1 MYTWVVGIRIEMNSI
16 LIIVF
21 TFSNYN
27 ELLEFIKMHFVS
39 YYLKFICIYCYI
51 NNNKNKNN
59 STKENNNNKDK
70 NN

>member
-1 MYTWVVGIRIEMNSI
+1 MGIRIEMNSI
-16 LIIVF
+16 PIIVF
-21 TFSNYN
+21 IFSNYN
-27 ELLEFIKMHFVS
+27 ELLEFIKMPFVS